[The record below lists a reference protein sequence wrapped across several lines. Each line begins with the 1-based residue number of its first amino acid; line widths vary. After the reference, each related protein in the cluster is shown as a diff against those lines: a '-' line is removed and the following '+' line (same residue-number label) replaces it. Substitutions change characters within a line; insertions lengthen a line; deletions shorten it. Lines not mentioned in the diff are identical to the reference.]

1 VFSKFSRCLPFSKW
15 LPKHGIKMGGVKIQH
30 CPISSVF
37 LKPSTKRRYQMY
49 VIYVKFEDI
58 GGVIRR
64 RKWKKDRHY
73 HDQKDILFVLKQDMI
88 II

>member
-1 VFSKFSRCLPFSKW
+1 
-15 LPKHGIKMGGVKIQH
+15 
-30 CPISSVF
+30 
-37 LKPSTKRRYQMY
+37 MY